1 MLLKALFP
9 LLQRSAA
16 GALLA
21 VGLLASATAMAQEP
35 ETTSNKEERAV
46 EAEAEPAPAKKKAER
61 TRRVIKTLQRKNF
74 LKIGRFEAA
83 PQLGFVTNDP
93 FINRFIL
100 GASVTYHPTEVFG
113 IELQGGW
120 SPDFEKRDWKGVT
133 TQLVEKNRVSPDISK
148 LSWYT
153 NANFQFTPI
162 NGKFAVGNRAII
174 NFDVFGIFGT
184 GRAATN
190 DDLEAINA
198 EDNEQDALA
207 TERQIHVT
215 TNIGGGFRFIFT
227 KAIAARLEGRS
238 MIYIETISSTKL
250 EMKNN
255 FLLLGSVSFFFPN
268 MD

>member
-1 MLLKALFP
+1 MLNS
-9 LLQRSAA
+9 LQRSGAGFLLAA
-16 GALLA
+16 GLFGSSLA
-21 VGLLASATAMAQEP
+21 HAQETEEP
-35 ETTSNKEERAV
+35 TVKEERTV
-46 EAEAEPAPAKKKAER
+46 EEDSTSKAKKTER

-83 PQLGFVTNDP
+83 PQIGFVTNDP
-93 FINRFIL
+93 FIIRFIL
-100 GASVTYHPTEVFG
+100 GASLTYHPTEVFG

-133 TQLVEKNRVSPDISK
+133 TQLVEKNKVSPDISK
-148 LSWYT
+148 LTWYT
-153 NANFQFTPI
+153 NASFQFSPI
-162 NGKFAVGNRAII
+162 YGKFAVGNRAII
-174 NFDVFGIFGT
+174 NFDIYGAFGT
-184 GRAATN
+184 GLAGTS

-198 EDNEQDALA
+198 EENEQDALA
-207 TERQIHVT
+207 TQRQVHVT

-255 FLLLGSVSFFFPN
+255 FLLMGSVSFFFPN